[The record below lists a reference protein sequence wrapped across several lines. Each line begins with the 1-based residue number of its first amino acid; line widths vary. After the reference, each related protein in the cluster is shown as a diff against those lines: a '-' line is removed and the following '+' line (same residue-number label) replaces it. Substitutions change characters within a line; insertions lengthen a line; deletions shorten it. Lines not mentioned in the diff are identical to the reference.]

1 MEPEAAAPSWS
12 ITAAVQ
18 DTYIPNVETVSHEI
32 PVHVHLGGKAHVE
45 ALPAPRFSQP
55 LPQLRAA
62 RVKGEKKDA
71 DGPVPPQPKR
81 VARQRSRGSMTKP
94 ASMPNLVV
102 SRKSCNLSEVP
113 GYKRSLTLMRGSCGP
128 LVESKPLVRP
138 RLDPCSHL
146 PRSFPLPLKTATATG
161 TLMPMA
167 ETTAMNVPLA
177 RNLRERSSLGAS
189 EGGMLV
195 VDKKS
200 LGPLPAHTA
209 ARRHWQLVRKHLMVT
224 ADQKVELLKG
234 TGFLNSLSRSDL
246 IRLARTM
253 CLVLLGKTR
262 RLVRQYENPTFFA
275 IVLRGTLE
283 VRDVNAGIM
292 TLREGECLGVE
303 ALGAHHGGAIPS
315 LRTIITNT
323 PVLLLVHQPSAHVR
337 SSVGYVPGTQ
347 VLEVKK
353 AMRSVGDFIDSAWV
367 DRVLME
373 LRPVIQT
380 HLIATLVLR
389 MRQFFHLRFSLQ
401 LRLRLASLL
410 SIELIPEG
418 TAFIRQGQPPE
429 EVSTYFLLHGFFNVF
444 IADSLQDSGQM
455 NVGQISFRELRAHVG
470 DLSTF
475 SGMPASATVV
485 SQGKCICLVLR
496 REQAEEFAELLPDFK
511 NNANTMANE
520 LRRLRSDNGWLG
532 FQDAPEVRS
541 NVEAS
546 KLKVSRLLAVERA
559 KMQAAYE
566 ARMASLL
573 PPTSLPS
580 LLRFK
585 DPPLDEHFAAPRG
598 SDEQSEEQVPAEM
611 AQLSDLLSSRKGA
624 QRRLS
629 FRPDDDDSFLAGER
643 AQAAIR
649 TRLEFGRDV
658 LGAVS
663 QVAVKFPALAK
674 A

>member
-1 MEPEAAAPSWS
+1 
-12 ITAAVQ
+12 
-18 DTYIPNVETVSHEI
+18 
-32 PVHVHLGGKAHVE
+32 
-45 ALPAPRFSQP
+45 
-55 LPQLRAA
+55 
-62 RVKGEKKDA
+62 
-71 DGPVPPQPKR
+71 
-81 VARQRSRGSMTKP
+81 
-94 ASMPNLVV
+94 
-102 SRKSCNLSEVP
+102 
-113 GYKRSLTLMRGSCGP
+113 
-128 LVESKPLVRP
+128 
-138 RLDPCSHL
+138 
-146 PRSFPLPLKTATATG
+146 
-161 TLMPMA
+161 MPMA
-167 ETTAMNVPLA
+167 ETTAVSVPLA
-177 RNLRERSSLGAS
+177 RNRRERSSLGAS

-195 VDKKS
+195 VDRKS
-200 LGPLPAHTA
+200 ISGPGAQTV

-224 ADQKVELLKG
+224 ADQKVALLKG

-246 IRLARTM
+246 TRLARTM
-253 CLVLLGKTR
+253 CLVLVGKMR
-262 RLVRQYENPTFFA
+262 RLVRQYEHPTFFA

-283 VRDVNAGIM
+283 VRDVNAGVT
-292 TLREGECLGVE
+292 TLREGDCLGVE
-303 ALGAHHGGAIPS
+303 ALGSHHGGAIPS

-353 AMRSVGDFIDSAWV
+353 AMRLAVGDFIDSAWV
-367 DRVLME
+367 DHVLMD

-410 SIELIPEG
+410 SIELIPDG

-429 EVSTYFLLHGFFNVF
+429 EISTYFLLHGFLNVF

-455 NVGQISFRELRAHVG
+455 NVGQISFREFRAHVG

-475 SGMPASATVV
+475 SDMPASATVV

-496 REQAEEFAELLPDFK
+496 REQAEEFSELLPDFK
-511 NNANTMANE
+511 KNANAMANE
-520 LRRLRSDNGWLG
+520 LHRLRSDKGWLG

-541 NVEAS
+541 SVEAS

-559 KMQAAYE
+559 KMQAHYE

-573 PPTSLPS
+573 PPSSLPS
-580 LLRFK
+580 LLRLK
-585 DPPLDEHFAAPRG
+585 DPPLDEHFAAPRR
-598 SDEQSEEQVPAEM
+598 SDEQGDEQSGAENDPLRG
-611 AQLSDLLSSRKGA
+611 LSDLLSSRKGA

-629 FRPDDDDSFLAGER
+629 FRPDDDDSFLAGDR
-643 AQAAIR
+643 AQYAIR
-649 TRLEFGRDV
+649 TRLEFGQDV

-663 QVAVKFPALAK
+663 QVAVKFPVLAK
-674 A
+674 GLPATPPKRF